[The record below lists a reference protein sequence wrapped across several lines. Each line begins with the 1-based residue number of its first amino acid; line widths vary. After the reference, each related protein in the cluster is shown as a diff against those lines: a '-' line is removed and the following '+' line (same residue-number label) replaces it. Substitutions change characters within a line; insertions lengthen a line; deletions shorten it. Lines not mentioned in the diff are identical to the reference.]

1 MHYGRNIYWRTRGCY
16 ARLKRAV
23 TCVLRSTVGKSSHYY
38 TQSLIHVTKYTR
50 TRDSQDKTDLF
61 LSQPKALLMATLSG
75 LSEPAGA
82 LLALCFIK
90 PYLTPM
96 LLQYL
101 LASTGGMMSA
111 VCFLE
116 LLPEGR

>member
-1 MHYGRNIYWRTRGCY
+1 
-16 ARLKRAV
+16 
-23 TCVLRSTVGKSSHYY
+23 
-38 TQSLIHVTKYTR
+38 
-50 TRDSQDKTDLF
+50 
-61 LSQPKALLMATLSG
+61 MATLSG
-75 LSEPAGA
+75 LSEPTGA